1 MCGRGFEPLQVH
13 AKCTTTFYMKRIV
26 KEIMS
31 DGTERYVVEKRKRFL
46 WLTWYQI
53 DTMIA
58 YDGVSIKIKQCIY
71 DNLEEAEKRIGMPIN
86 KVVRRDVIITI

>member
-1 MCGRGFEPLQVH
+1 
-13 AKCTTTFYMKRIV
+13 
-26 KEIMS
+26 MS

-53 DTMIA
+53 DTMIV

-71 DNLEEAEKRIGMPIN
+71 DNLEDAEKRIGIPIN